1 MSKVTDIR
9 SHPKFW
15 QNQELDP
22 DDPDFEHQQYLRYL
36 DAGELKWEMEGA
48 ERLGEARDETRSGE
62 TADALFEK
70 LIPVELAVCAHC
82 LYSRDPRTLWQKIQ
96 GWFLIRKSNKPI
108 CTHGIVQ
115 YCQDKN
121 SMGDCPAF
129 RPTHHYR

>member
-22 DDPDFEHQQYLRYL
+22 DDPDYEHQQYLRYL
-36 DAGELKWEMEGA
+36 DAGDLTPE
-48 ERLGEARDETRSGE
+48 DSP
-62 TADALFEK
+62 DALFEK

-82 LYSRDPRTLWQKIQ
+82 LYSQDPRSFWQRVRD
-96 GWFLIRKSNKPI
+96 WFRIRKPNPI

-121 SMGDCPAF
+121 SMGDCSAF
-129 RPTHHYR
+129 KPTHHYR